1 MNNSNNK
8 ILLSIICRSY
18 NGEKYIF
25 SALKSLADNLN
36 EKCEVVIVDNGSTD
50 NTVSIVKDFLNNEK
64 YLFKSKLIE
73 QENSGPGGSSNSGID
88 NALGKYIGF
97 LDCDDM
103 YLDLFK
109 SKILN
114 ILTNEEIDILEY
126 GFVVFSDEKKIN
138 KFNYKSLYKN
148 FNGKYSTRNVLDVI
162 FARTNWY
169 PFTRIFKREL
179 WKNIRFPLNK
189 AYEDDMTLYRVFLK
203 SKNIHFLNEPGIAYR
218 NHPNSI
224 TAKHTNKQLFDLINF
239 YWDLNIDEQ
248 YKNIFRLRLARAIS
262 HFSIEL
268 NEGRNDYKKILKSQK
283 KIKLPF
289 KKLYFLKKKDVFYY
303 FFTSLYDVINFI
315 KLKILK

>member
-1 MNNSNNK
+1 MNSSNNK

-73 QENSGPGGSSNSGID
+73 QKNSGPGGSSNSGID
-88 NALGKYIGF
+88 NASGKYIGF

-126 GFVVFSDEKKIN
+126 GFVVFSEEKKIN
-138 KFNYKSLYKN
+138 KLNFKSLYNN

-179 WKNIRFPLNK
+179 WENIRFPLNK
-189 AYEDDMTLYRVFLK
+189 AYEDDMTLYKVFLK
-203 SKNIHFLNEPGIAYR
+203 SNNIYFLDEPAIAYR
-218 NHPNSI
+218 SHSSSI
-224 TAKHTNKQLFDLINF
+224 TAKHTSKQLFDLISF
-239 YWDLNIDEQ
+239 YWDLDIDDL
-248 YKNIFRLRLARAIS
+248 YKNIFRIRLARAIS

-268 NEGRNDYKKILKSQK
+268 NEGKNDYKKILKSQK

-303 FFTSLYDVINFI
+303 FFTGLYDVINFI

>member
-1 MNNSNNK
+1 MNSSNNK

-73 QENSGPGGSSNSGID
+73 QENSGPGGSSNSGLD
-88 NALGKYIGF
+88 NASGKYIGF

-109 SKILN
+109 SKILD

-126 GFVVFSDEKKIN
+126 GFVVFSEEKKISKLN
-138 KFNYKSLYKN
+138 FKSLYNN

-169 PFTRIFKREL
+169 LWTRIFKREL
-179 WKNIRFPLNK
+179 WENIRFPLNK
-189 AYEDDMTLYRVFLK
+189 AYEDDMTLYKVFLK
-203 SKNIHFLNEPGIAYR
+203 SNNIYYLDEPAIAYR
-218 NHPNSI
+218 SHPSSI
-224 TAKHTNKQLFDLINF
+224 TAKHTSKQLFDLISF
-239 YWDLNIDEQ
+239 YWDLDIDDL
-248 YKNIFRLRLARAIS
+248 YKNIFRIRLARAIS

-268 NEGRNDYKKILKSQK
+268 NQGKNEYKKILENQK
-283 KIKLPF
+283 KIKFP
-289 KKLYFLKKKDVFYY
+289 LKKIFSLKKIDIFYY
-303 FFTSLYDVINFI
+303 FFTYLYDFINFI
-315 KLKILK
+315 RLKILR

>member
-1 MNNSNNK
+1 MNSSNNK

-73 QENSGPGGSSNSGID
+73 QENSGPGGSSNSGVD
-88 NALGKYIGF
+88 NASGKYIGF

-103 YLDLFK
+103 YLDSFK
-109 SKILN
+109 SKILG
-114 ILTNEEIDILEY
+114 ILANEEIDILEY
-126 GFVVFSDEKKIN
+126 GFVVFSEEKKIN
-138 KFNYKSLYKN
+138 KLNFKSLYNN

-179 WKNIRFPLNK
+179 WENIRFPLNK
-189 AYEDDMTLYRVFLK
+189 AYEDDMTLYKVFLK
-203 SKNIHFLNEPGIAYR
+203 SNNIYFLDEPAIAYR
-218 NHPNSI
+218 SHSSSI
-224 TAKHTNKQLFDLINF
+224 TAKHTSKQLFDLISF
-239 YWDLNIDEQ
+239 YWDLDIDDL
-248 YKNIFRLRLARAIS
+248 YKNIFRIRLARAIS

-268 NEGRNDYKKILKSQK
+268 NEGKNEYKKILENQK
-283 KIKLPF
+283 KIKFP
-289 KKLYFLKKKDVFYY
+289 LKKIFSLKKIDIFYY
-303 FFTSLYDVINFI
+303 FFTYLYDFINFI
-315 KLKILK
+315 RLKILR